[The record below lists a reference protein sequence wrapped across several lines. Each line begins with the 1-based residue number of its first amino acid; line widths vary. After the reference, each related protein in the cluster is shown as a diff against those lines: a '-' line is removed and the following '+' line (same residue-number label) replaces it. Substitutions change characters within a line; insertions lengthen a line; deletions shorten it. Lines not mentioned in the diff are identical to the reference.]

1 MIPYSDGRGFLIGPS
16 KLTAAL
22 GSVPSRRR
30 GGPRGG
36 EGGHPGL
43 ERGCAS
49 TTNENRKPIE
59 QDKVPSQ
66 QVVGTRALMDVASIR
81 ERMPH

>member
-1 MIPYSDGRGFLIGPS
+1 M
-16 KLTAAL
+16 
-22 GSVPSRRR
+22 
-30 GGPRGG
+30 
-36 EGGHPGL
+36 

-66 QVVGTRALMDVASIR
+66 QVVGTRGLMDVASIR